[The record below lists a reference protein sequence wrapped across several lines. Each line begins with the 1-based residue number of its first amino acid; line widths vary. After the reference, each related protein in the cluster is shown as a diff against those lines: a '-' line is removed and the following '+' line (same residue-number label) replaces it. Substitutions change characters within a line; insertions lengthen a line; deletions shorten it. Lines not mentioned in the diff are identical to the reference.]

1 MEDVVLPALVSK
13 EQDSDSTCRISTKKF
28 VQLTGSME
36 PNITLKAGLVYYMY
50 NTIYWTICCVLTLTN
65 IS

>member
-36 PNITLKAGLVYYMY
+36 PNITLKAGLVQYLCMYMY
-50 NTIYWTICCVLTLTN
+50 I
-65 IS
+65 